1 MALTG
6 ILVSI
11 QSGQTKDQAL
21 VTSTITGP
29 EEKTISIGFDGVDN
43 SRKLEIQQ
51 GIKQLRDAIIESGN
65 FFEGSS
71 KIAQMPIGGIKS
83 DAFILPATRTPPDS
97 GNVFIQIDSAYPCI
111 ADNLG
116 NGIFYADIATLIN
129 ALNDFYL
136 KGT

>member
-51 GIKQLRDAIIESGN
+51 GIKQLRDAIIESG
-65 FFEGSS
+65 
-71 KIAQMPIGGIKS
+71 K
-83 DAFILPATRTPPDS
+83 
-97 GNVFIQIDSAYPCI
+97 
-111 ADNLG
+111 
-116 NGIFYADIATLIN
+116 
-129 ALNDFYL
+129 
-136 KGT
+136 KGRNTTKK